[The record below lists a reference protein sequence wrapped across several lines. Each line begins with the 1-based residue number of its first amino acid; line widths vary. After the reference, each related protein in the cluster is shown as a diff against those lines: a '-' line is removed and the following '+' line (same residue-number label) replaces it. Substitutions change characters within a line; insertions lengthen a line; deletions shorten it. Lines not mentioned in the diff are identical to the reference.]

1 MCAKVSV
8 CIPVYNGEK
17 YFAEC
22 LDSVITQTFWDIEI
36 VIVDDQ
42 STDGSMEIAEAYAKL
57 DKRIKIHRN
66 EENLGLVGNWNRALE
81 HASTDYI
88 KYVFQDDIIYPDC
101 ISRMMD
107 VMQTYDCPVAACARG
122 FVIEANASSNI
133 RNYFQKKI
141 KKPEHFF
148 GATDY
153 ISAQRFGEVASKFPL
168 ANLVGEPSV
177 LLFRKSACEKAGLF
191 DDTFSQFVDFEFALR
206 LISHFGIVFIPDILA
221 YFRVHGGAQSDKNTS
236 QDRSKEK
243 YFKVEFVDNLLF
255 LNKVLEDDNFKGF
268 RKKLEVR
275 HYKNKFRAIM
285 MNFINEHSK
294 EKVEETLSP
303 YFSQPGF
310 EKRVSRNIEFFNKTY
325 STPALKGL
333 TSATENTLVW
343 LDEMNEKSV
352 DFPNLEEVTVE
363 EEMLTLRGWAIDKST
378 YKPATGVYICID
390 DKDYTTLYGYKREDI
405 AKHFQNESLENCGF
419 YTRIPKANLK
429 EGTHE
434 MTFKVINEDGTKWHP
449 TASTVKLEVV

>member
-17 YFAEC
+17 YLAEC
-22 LDSVITQTFWDIEI
+22 LDSVLTQSFWDIEVI
-36 VIVDDQ
+36 IVDDQ
-42 STDGSMEIAEAYAKL
+42 STDGSMDIARSYAKL
-57 DKRIKIHRN
+57 DKRIQIHEN
-66 EENLGLVGNWNRALE
+66 PENLGLVGNWNRALE
-81 HASTDYI
+81 LVSTDYV

-122 FVIEANASSNI
+122 FVIEANASKNI

-153 ISAQRFGEVASKFPL
+153 ISPQRFGEVASRFPL
-168 ANLVGEPSV
+168 DNLVGEPSV

-236 QDRSKEK
+236 QNRSEEK

-255 LNKVLEDDNFKGF
+255 LNKVLEGDNFKGY
-268 RKKLEVR
+268 RKKLEVQ

-285 MNFINEHSK
+285 MNFINEHGP
-294 EKVEETLSP
+294 EKVEDILTP
-303 YFSQPGF
+303 YYAQAGF
-310 EKRVSRNIEFFNKTY
+310 QKRIERNLGFYKKTY
-325 STPALKGL
+325 EAPALSEVKVGGDE
-333 TSATENTLVW
+333 AIVW
-343 LDEMNEKSV
+343 VDEMNEKSV
-352 DFPNLEEVTVE
+352 DLPNLKIVTVE
-363 EEMLTLRGWAIDKST
+363 EEMLTLRGWAIDKSN
-378 YKPATGVYICID
+378 YNPAAGVYISID
-390 DKDYTTLYGYKREDI
+390 GQDYPTLYGHKREDI
-405 AKHFQNESLENCGF
+405 AKHFQNEKLENCGF
-419 YTRIPKANLK
+419 YTRIHKSKLK
-429 EGTHE
+429 EGNHE
-434 MTFKVINEDGTKWHP
+434 LTFKVINSAGTQWH
-449 TASTVKLEVV
+449 TVDTSVKLEIV